1 MEEFITIPFSRL
13 EGMGFVAEPGK
24 KAGKKAKRMVRLTQI
39 SYTLF
44 GIISYWRINGLLF
57 IYKTWNNTDF

>member
-1 MEEFITIPFSRL
+1 MAEFITIPFSRL
-13 EGMGFVAEPGK
+13 EWMGFVAEPGK

-44 GIISYWRINGLLF
+44 GIISYWRIS
-57 IYKTWNNTDF
+57 